1 MRIMIN
7 FTVHIYAEERLC
19 DDLLIPHSRKY
30 GIVGKEIIAPL
41 RKINNKSIVFDVDD
55 SVSIDEFYQLIRRYI
70 YSEKNNVQQEQTT
83 LDFVQ
88 EYDVLKIY
96 FLKKGL
102 RYSIA
107 DKNKTLESY
116 MRKLGMS
123 NTVDIQILVSS
134 DAGTVFENHGI
145 RFYINCREG
154 KQHNEPHVHVDIR
167 QGEGSGSFSLITT
180 EQLSNSKIRKKD
192 QKIIKEII
200 ENNQKD
206 FLIYWNEHTDG
217 LDVDLN
223 QALGLIN
230 Y

>member
-1 MRIMIN
+1 MKIMIN
-7 FTVHIYAEERLC
+7 FTVHIYAEECLC

-41 RKINNKSIVFDVDD
+41 RKINNKSIVFDVSD
-55 SVSIDEFYQLIRRYI
+55 SVSIEEFYQLIRRYI
-70 YSEKNNVQQEQTT
+70 YSEKNNGQQEQTT
-83 LDFVQ
+83 LDFIQ
-88 EYDVLKIY
+88 EYDILKIY
-96 FLKKGL
+96 FLKNGL
-102 RYSIA
+102 RYSVA
-107 DKNKTLESY
+107 DQSKPLEFCIQ
-116 MRKLGMS
+116 KLGMF

-145 RFYINCREG
+145 RFHINCREG
-154 KQHNEPHVHVDIR
+154 KRHNEPHVHVEIR
-167 QGEGSGSFSLITT
+167 QEESGSFSLITM
-180 EQLSNSKIRKKD
+180 EQLSGSKIRKKD
-192 QKIIKEII
+192 QKIIKETI